1 MPSRF
6 SLALLHGRDARAY
19 IANRGGRRR
28 PLHTQLLPCSGAFA
42 RRRQSIRGLRA
53 LVTNRSDL
61 GKQLAHAHARKR
73 FKERRHLRR
82 HLGDVAGDLVHSG
95 RIAVPGRNNGDLVD
109 IGQWTCERFDHFRHV
124 GEQLVNNRRLVV
136 LLVRLGF
143 HVHRLG
149 FGFAFFEDD
158 FGFGFALLPNGGSM
172 AFGFGHETL
181 FFCRRQGLDPLTLDL
196 GLLQHGRDQLL
207 LAARDLRF
215 LYFHL
220 LFFLDLL
227 NLHLLSDDLLLHDVG
242 LYVIGLIG
250 LRLLPLGDFEELCPL
265 DFEIA
270 LRLGLFGQ
278 GKRLRKHAVLI
289 LLRLGYRGL
298 PLRQCPSDGGIAI
311 SFGGSNVGL
320 ALDASNVGPA
330 HADDVFVLIA
340 NFFNGERD
348 HFKSHLVHVICTGRT
363 HAT

>member
-1 MPSRF
+1 MAEAMPSRF

-28 PLHTQLLPCSGAFA
+28 PPHTHLLPCSRTFA

-95 RIAVPGRNNGDLVD
+95 GIPIAGGNNRDLVHV
-109 IGQWTCERFDHFRHV
+109 GQWAGQRFDHFRHV

-149 FGFAFFEDD
+149 FGFAFLKDD
-158 FGFGFALLPNGGSM
+158 FGFGFALLTDSRGM
-172 AFGFGHETL
+172 TFGLGHQTL
-181 FFCRRQGLDPLTLDL
+181 LFCRRQRLDPLTLDL
-196 GLLQHGRDQLL
+196 CLLQHGCDQFF

-227 NLHLLSDDLLLHDVG
+227 HLHLLSDDLLLHDVG

-270 LRLGLFGQ
+270 LRLGLFRQ
-278 GKRLRKHAVLI
+278 GKRL
-289 LLRLGYRGL
+289 G
-298 PLRQCPSDGGIAI
+298 
-311 SFGGSNVGL
+311 
-320 ALDASNVGPA
+320 
-330 HADDVFVLIA
+330 
-340 NFFNGERD
+340 
-348 HFKSHLVHVICTGRT
+348 
-363 HAT
+363 